1 MFPDR
6 MDKLIL
12 DGVVNPHDYYQ
23 NTYAIIPLLLLS
35 PTACKPTHDDY

>member
-12 DGVVNPHDYYQ
+12 DGVVNPYQYY
-23 NTYAIIPLLLLS
+23 NDWSVYSSHRSLYPANIL
-35 PTACKPTHDDY
+35 